1 MIDRD
6 AMQVGLLGAGGLL
19 GSEIARLARARGIKL
34 WAVRSAEV
42 DARDD
47 RAVMAWLDMTRPDAL
62 IVCAARNAGV
72 HTNIASPAD
81 MLEYNARIAIASIGA
96 ARQARV
102 PRLLYCCSG
111 AIYATDAQMPCR
123 EADAGTGPLEPSHI
137 GYSAAKELGLRFC
150 QAVRAQDGLD
160 YTALLLTN
168 IFGPGQNYDPSRSNV
183 VASLMARIH
192 AAKTAGDSEVVV
204 WGTGDATRDL
214 IFVEDA
220 ASAILGLTQVAGPVD
235 GTINLATGRETA
247 IKDLAAD
254 IAKVVGFTGRLVFDR
269 SKPEGARR
277 RVLDVSRLAA
287 LGLAPASSLPDS
299 LRRTYAAYLGSLAPA

>member
-1 MIDRD
+1 MGRD

-19 GSEIARLARARGIKL
+19 GSEIARQARARGITL
-34 WAVRSAEV
+34 SAVRSAEV
-42 DARDD
+42 DARDE
-47 RAVMAWLDMTRPDAL
+47 RAVLAWLDMATPDAL

-72 HTNIASPAD
+72 HRNIASPAD
-81 MLEYNARIAIASIGA
+81 MLEDNARIAIASIGA
-96 ARQARV
+96 ARRARV

-123 EADAGTGPLEPSHI
+123 EADAGTGSLEPSHA

-192 AAKTAGDSEVVV
+192 AAKAAGDSEIVV
-204 WGTGDATRDL
+204 WGSGDATRDF

-220 ASAILGLTQVAGPVD
+220 ASAILGLAQIPGPAD
-235 GTINLATGRETA
+235 SAINLATGRETP
-247 IKDLAAD
+247 IKDIAAA
-254 IAKVVGFTGRLVFDR
+254 IARVVGYTGRLVFDR

-287 LGLAPASSLPDS
+287 LGLAPASSLHDS
-299 LRRTYAAYLGSLAPA
+299 LRRTYAAYLGSQAQA

>member
-1 MIDRD
+1 MGTD

-19 GSEIARLARARGIKL
+19 GSEIARQARERGITL
-34 WAVRSAEV
+34 SAVRSAEV
-42 DARDD
+42 DARDE
-47 RAVMAWLDMTRPDAL
+47 RAVTAWLDLTKPDAL

-72 HTNIASPAD
+72 HENIASPAD
-81 MLEYNARIAIASIGA
+81 MLEDNARIAIASIGA
-96 ARQARV
+96 ARRARV

-111 AIYATDAQMPCR
+111 AIYATDAQVPSH
-123 EADAGTGPLEPSHI
+123 EEDAGTGRLEPSHA

-150 QAVRAQDGLD
+150 RAVRAQDGLD

-168 IFGPGQNYDPSRSNV
+168 IFGPGQNYDPARSNV

-192 AAKTAGDSEVVV
+192 AAKAAGDSEVVV

-220 ASAILGLTQVAGPVD
+220 ASAILGLAQVAGPVD
-235 GTINLATGRETA
+235 GAINLATGRETS
-247 IKDLAAD
+247 IKDIAAA
-254 IAKVVGFTGRLVFDR
+254 IAKVVGYTGQLAFDR

-277 RVLDVSRLAA
+277 RVLDASRLAA